1 MPGFH
6 ATRPGNWLLVAAV
19 LVVLA
24 WQLQFAWRVLRS
36 DPGYFSAQREVVFW
50 GAEGRMPTTEQV
62 ARVARTIDGS
72 VAAWPANGDY
82 LALQARVRLWEAL
95 LATDRSSANRQLDAA
110 IDSMEQSFL
119 HRPAHPQSW
128 LQYAEYLAARRNDN
142 VALREAVT
150 KVEQLAPGD
159 EALLA
164 TARALG
170 DR

>member
-1 MPGFH
+1 MPGLH
-6 ATRPGNWLLVAAV
+6 ATGPGKWLLVVALFAG
-19 LVVLA
+19 LVWQLLFA
-24 WQLQFAWRVLRS
+24 WQVLSS
-36 DPGYFSAQREVVFW
+36 DPAYFSAQREVVYW
-50 GAEGRMPTTEQV
+50 GEDGRMPTPEQL

-72 VAAWPANGDY
+72 VSAWRANGDY
-82 LALQARVRLWEAL
+82 LTLQARVQLWQAL
-95 LATDRSSANRQLDAA
+95 VATDRPTANQSLDAA
-110 IDSMEQSFL
+110 IASMEQSFL

-142 VALREAVT
+142 VALREAVK